1 MLGKGLWN
9 HMSVRLNIDRG
20 MRQMSTGSSDD
31 LPGIAPGASHI
42 LQLMSSSVHA
52 NPIPQFSEKKA
63 KAEAS

>member
-1 MLGKGLWN
+1 
-9 HMSVRLNIDRG
+9 
-20 MRQMSTGSSDD
+20 MSTGSSDD

-63 KAEAS
+63 EAEAS